1 LKVTIAALN
10 ITKGFLKIVEEEFKK
25 LLQAITVLRSN
36 ILEEM
41 EDTIVLIPE
50 HTPVNASL
58 LGNAPSLR
66 LVQCGAGYDYVDL
79 EAADKKGVFVSNAS
93 GVNKFAVAEHT
104 FALILA
110 LAKKIVSLNQSM
122 KNGEWKHTEDIA
134 IELNGKTI
142 GIIGLGNIGKEVAKR
157 ALAFGMKVQTVRR

>member
-1 LKVTIAALN
+1 MNLGCIKTLKVTIAALN
-10 ITKGFLKIVEEEFKK
+10 ITKEFLKIVEEEFKK
-25 LLQAITVLRSN
+25 PLQAITVLRNN

-58 LGNAPSLR
+58 LGNAPRLR

-79 EAADKKGVFVSNAS
+79 EATDKKGVIVSNTA

-104 FALILA
+104 FALLLA
-110 LAKKIVSLNQSM
+110 LAKK
-122 KNGEWKHTEDIA
+122 
-134 IELNGKTI
+134 
-142 GIIGLGNIGKEVAKR
+142 
-157 ALAFGMKVQTVRR
+157 